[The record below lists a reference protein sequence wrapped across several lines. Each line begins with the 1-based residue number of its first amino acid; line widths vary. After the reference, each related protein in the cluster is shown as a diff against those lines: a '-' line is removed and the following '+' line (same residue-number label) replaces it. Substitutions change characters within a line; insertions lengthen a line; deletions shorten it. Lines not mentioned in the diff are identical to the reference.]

1 MLIFIC
7 EKAILSLPS
16 EVLSNLSS
24 KSQNYQTVNRIC
36 QLKGHKELNH
46 YLRDARKFARPDDK
60 SGFMDCHGFDWMTG
74 DSASESDFDEIEAII
89 DLK

>member
-1 MLIFIC
+1 MQFYVQS
-7 EKAILSLPS
+7 AIQS
-16 EVLSNLSS
+16 V
-24 KSQNYQTVNRIC
+24 KWHNYKTVNGIC